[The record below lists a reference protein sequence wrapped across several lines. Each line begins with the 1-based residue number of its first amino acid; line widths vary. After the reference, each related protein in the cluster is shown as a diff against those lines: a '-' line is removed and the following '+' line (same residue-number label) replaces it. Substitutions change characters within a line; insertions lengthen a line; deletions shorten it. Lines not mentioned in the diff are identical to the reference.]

1 MKYIQNL
8 GSSEKMKV
16 YRQKGDFIRLVCVR
30 IAAALDQINKM
41 ADCRLYRLEGKQ
53 DKFLLLFSSNDCIIK

>member
-1 MKYIQNL
+1 M
-8 GSSEKMKV
+8 
-16 YRQKGDFIRLVCVR
+16 RFVCIR

-53 DKFLLLFSSNDCIIK
+53 GKFFFCLFTKLSTIKMLIRLCGCTGCSAPLLFA